1 MGTGVAT
8 NTIINTR
15 KFKKKPIK
23 ANCKSCVNMSRNG
36 CRFGWTTIKGKCT
49 RYGKNT
55 NLPKEEANAVREYN
69 KQRMTDKKNIRYT
82 TIENLSKVLEK
93 ELTLEQLCKIR
104 KPTLLG
110 NRKFAIRCI
119 GNIDDPR
126 IQIIYSDRSLTFK
139 IIKK

>member
-15 KFKKKPIK
+15 RFKKKPIK

-36 CRFGWTTIKGKCT
+36 CRFGWATIKGKCT

-55 NLPKEEANAVREYN
+55 NLPKEEANSIKDYN
-69 KQRMTDKKNIRYT
+69 NQIITDKKNIRYT

-93 ELTLEQLCKIR
+93 DLTLEELCKLR

-110 NRKFAIRCI
+110 NMKFAIQRI
-119 GNIDDPR
+119 GPIDNPR
-126 IQIIYSDRSLTFK
+126 FLIIYSDRTLVFK